1 MAPLGLE
8 GHWGYRRKWRC
19 HYQLKRPPIKVS
31 LATHGA
37 RACTHTHTHLHVYTC
52 VYFPQGVK
60 PRRASHIR
68 WMNSRSVLP
77 AVCSLPPPRSPSP
90 RKKKAVETRIAK
102 PGVAHT
108 VCCRHPVHAK
118 ALQSSKMESER
129 EIINLQVSFLWERG
143 EGGQRWSWGEKRLI
157 FWSLDI
163 LPPHPLFS
171 FLLTP
176 LLQILSSL
184 FLFILYFSLIPCLV
198 LYLFLNMWKTDCLN
212 SSWPLLPLVSQRSN

>member
-1 MAPLGLE
+1 M
-8 GHWGYRRKWRC
+8 H
-19 HYQLKRPPIKVS
+19 
-31 LATHGA
+31 
-37 RACTHTHTHLHVYTC
+37 THTHTCTCIHVYTS
-52 VYFPQGVK
+52 
-60 PRRASHIR
+60 PRGWSQDGHPTSDGWIAGLSCQLCALSH
-68 WMNSRSVLP
+68 P
-77 AVCSLPPPRSPSP
+77 HPPPPP
-90 RKKKAVETRIAK
+90 EKKKAVETRTAK

-143 EGGQRWSWGEKRLI
+143 EGEQRWSWREKRLI